1 MTNTFTLGL
10 CQKRHDIK
18 AVDTYIF
25 NDGDIKS
32 KNASNNSSEKILR
45 PWY

>member
-1 MTNTFTLGL
+1 MTNKFTLGL

-25 NDGDIKS
+25 NDGDIKFPIDPKS
-32 KNASNNSSEKILR
+32 L
-45 PWY
+45 